1 MGYNL
6 LKKTLGGGKGGKKAQ
21 VVVML
26 GRKQSLRKGGE
37 MDSLGVP
44 QRMVE

>member
-21 VVVML
+21 VMVML
-26 GRKQSLRKGGE
+26 ERKQSLRKGGE
-37 MDSLGVP
+37 MNSLGVP
-44 QRMVE
+44 PKMVE